1 MALFVE
7 LSDKGGQA
15 GILNSWV
22 GDRGNNKFEE
32 SGDAEWFLWFPLLA
46 EGFLIDVQEL
56 EGD

>member
-15 GILNSWV
+15 EILNSWV

-32 SGDAEWFLWFPLLA
+32 SGDAEWFLWSPLLA
-46 EGFLIDVQEL
+46 EEFLIDVPEL